1 MPDALATVLRRAP
14 LTPEKIAFSWRTAVG
29 PAVDKVTSVALH
41 NGVLHVRTRDATW
54 QREIERSAT
63 LIRSRLESLLGEDVV
78 RYIKVAVLS

>member
-29 PAVDKVTSVALH
+29 PAVDKVTSVELR
-41 NGVLHVRTRDATW
+41 NSVLHVRTKDATW

-63 LIRSRLESLLGEDVV
+63 LIRSRLDSLLGEDVV